1 MIAPPFARAK
11 SLVAAEVVGC
21 LLLWCSTPVAAQQT
35 VPDKTQLALDASS
48 LALDFN
54 EQFLIRSPGGPRVD
68 LSRFNAGNL
77 VLPGNYRADIYLNG
91 DWLARADVLIKLD
104 GQGSPPYACLNKSIV
119 NRLGIDH
126 TALSILARS
135 MLGLNLTKDGAEPP
149 SAGTSPPSC
158 LSLDQ
163 IIEGGTSHFEV
174 SEQRLDLTVPQ
185 ALTARR
191 VRGYVDPESWDYGI
205 NAALLNYRFSNYQT
219 HANTGSA
226 SQSYLGLNTGVNL
239 NGWQLRHDGNLVD
252 SNGSGLGSGAGT
264 TYQSINTYLRHDVVD
279 LRSSFVLGDAYTDGQ
294 LFDSY
299 SLQGVTLAS
308 DDRMLPDS
316 LRGFAP
322 TIRGQALSQ
331 ANVQVKQNGILLYE
345 TSVAPGPFV
354 INDLYPTGFGGDLEV
369 TVIEADGSRRTSQVA
384 YSSTPQLL
392 REGGYRYSLSGGKY
406 RQSVSDINVVQ
417 GQVQYGLSNT
427 FTAEAGF
434 SLTKEYQ
441 AYLLGGA
448 FNTPLGAMALD
459 YTYSQ
464 FSPPGQQ
471 KRNGDSWRASWSKL
485 FEPTRTNFSLAAYRY
500 SSENFFTLQNAASA
514 LDQIATSTFG
524 NSSSTN
530 SSRVQ
535 SALRVSVNQ
544 NMGRWG
550 SLYFSGISTSY
561 WSIDGHSTS
570 YQMGYTQQFGSV
582 SASMGLTRQAASS
595 LQQENSQ
602 VFVSLIIPLD
612 FRANRSGSLNVTQQH
627 DDLRGD
633 STQASY
639 WGNYGDSYEYGY
651 GLFATHAAANDTSG
665 GNISYRSGYGQFGL
679 GVSSGGNI
687 STTTVNAEGGLLLH
701 AGGLTASNTLGDTV
715 GLVKV
720 EDGQGI
726 EVQGNQGAPVN
737 GSGYSVVRYL
747 TPYFANSVVL
757 DLSKASLDTQLDAT
771 DQVVAPHAGA
781 VVMVK
786 FNAIAG
792 HTILIEG
799 RLVGGGPL
807 PFGADVYDERNQQI
821 GAVGQAGRLEARV
834 AQTHGQLTVK
844 WGEGVDQRCV
854 VPYAVPADSDHK
866 HKLVQLKGV
875 CSPVGNAAPKLLTQ
889 YVPAVQQPA
898 HSAFR
903 GAVLTIRLP
912 NGTLLPKGARVADQS
927 GPECVT
933 GEEGHVYVKPAQ
945 VHEGLLAS
953 WLDGAVGL
961 ERSCVVS
968 LTTANSAKVPSQ
980 CIASVQWREK
990 SGTSQVSLVDSAH

>member
-1 MIAPPFARAK
+1 MTTPPFSRVN
-11 SLVAAEVVGC
+11 SILVAEIIGC
-21 LLLWCSTPVAAQQT
+21 LLLWSSFPVAAQQKS
-35 VPDKTQLALDASS
+35 VDKSQLALDSS
-48 LALDFN
+48 SVALDFN

-68 LSRFNAGNL
+68 LSRFNTGNL

-91 DWLARADVLIKLD
+91 NWLARADILIKMD
-104 GQGSPPYACLNKSIV
+104 GQGSQASACLNKSIV
-119 NRLGIDH
+119 NRLGIDRA
-126 TALSILARS
+126 ALSAQARS
-135 MLGLNLTKDGAEPP
+135 MLGLNLAKEGAEPTVADAP
-149 SAGTSPPSC
+149 IPSC

-185 ALTARR
+185 ALTSRR
-191 VRGYVDPESWDYGI
+191 ARGYVDPESWDYGV

-219 HANTGSA
+219 HADSGSA
-226 SQSYLGLNTGVNL
+226 SQSYLGLNTGINL
-239 NGWQLRHDGNLVD
+239 GGWQLRHDGNLVD
-252 SNGSGLGSGAGT
+252 SNGSGPSSGT

-331 ANVQVKQNGILLYE
+331 ANVQVKQNGVLLYE

-406 RQSVSDINVVQ
+406 RQSVSDINVAQ

-434 SLTKEYQ
+434 SVTKEYQ

-448 FNTPLGAMALD
+448 FNTPLGAVALD
-459 YTYSQ
+459 YTHSQ

-471 KRNGDSWRASWSKL
+471 TRNGDSWRASWSKL

-514 LDQIATSTFG
+514 LDQVANSTFG
-524 NSSSTN
+524 GSG
-530 SSRVQ
+530 SRLQ

-544 NMGRWG
+544 SMGRWG
-550 SLYFSGISTSY
+550 SLYFSGNSTSY
-561 WSIDGHSTS
+561 WSYEGQSTS

-602 VFVSLIIPLD
+602 IFVSLIIPLD
-612 FRANRSGSLNVTQQH
+612 SRANRTGSVNVTQQH

-639 WGNYGDSYEYGY
+639 WGNYGDNYEYGY
-651 GLFATHAAANDTSG
+651 GLFATHAAANDTAG
-665 GNISYRSGYGQFGL
+665 GNISYRSSYGQFGL
-679 GVSSGGNI
+679 GVSSGSNF
-687 STTTVNAEGGLLLH
+687 STTTLNAEGGLVLH
-701 AGGLTASNTLGDTV
+701 AGGITASNTLGDTV

-720 EDGQGI
+720 EDGEGI

-747 TPYFANSVVL
+747 TPYSANAVVL

-771 DQVVAPHAGA
+771 DQVIAPHAGA
-781 VVMVK
+781 VVMLK

-807 PFGADVYDERNQQI
+807 PFAADVYDEQNQQI

-834 AQTHGQLTVK
+834 TQAQGQLTVK
-844 WGEGVDQRCV
+844 WGEGADQRCV
-854 VPYAVPADSDHK
+854 LPYAVPADSDHK
-866 HKLVQLKGV
+866 HKIVQLKAD
-875 CSPVGNAAPKLLTQ
+875 CTPVANVAPKLMTRQLPQ
-889 YVPAVQQPA
+889 VPQPA
-898 HSAFR
+898 HTAVR

-912 NGTLLPKGARVADQS
+912 DGTLLPKGARVSDPS
-927 GPECVT
+927 GPEGVT

-953 WLDGAVGL
+953 WLDGAAGQ
-961 ERSCVVS
+961 ERSCRVTLKESSV
-968 LTTANSAKVPSQ
+968 AKGSGP
-980 CIASVQWREK
+980 CTASVQWLDKPEK
-990 SGTSQVSLVDSAH
+990 SQVSLLDSAH

>member
-1 MIAPPFARAK
+1 MIAPPINRAK
-11 SLVAAEVVGC
+11 SLVAAEIVGC
-21 LLLWCSTPVAAQQT
+21 LLLWCSFSAAAQ
-35 VPDKTQLALDASS
+35 DKSLDKSQLALESS
-48 LALDFN
+48 SVALDFN

-68 LSRFNAGNL
+68 LSRFNTGNPL
-77 VLPGNYRADIYLNG
+77 LPGNYRADIYLNG
-91 DWLARADVLIKLD
+91 DWLARADVMIKVD
-104 GQGSPPYACLNKSIV
+104 GHGLQPYACLNKSIV
-119 NRLGIDH
+119 NRLGIDL
-126 TALSILARS
+126 TALSALARS
-135 MLGLNLTKDGAEPP
+135 MLGLSLAKKGTEPP
-149 SAGTSPPSC
+149 SAGAPPPSC

-191 VRGYVDPESWDYGI
+191 ARGYVDPESWDYGV

-219 HANTGSA
+219 HADTGNA
-226 SQSYLGLNTGVNL
+226 SQSYLGLNAGVNL
-239 NGWQLRHDGNLVD
+239 EGWQLRHDGNLVD
-252 SNGSGLGSGAGT
+252 SNGSGSGSGAS
-264 TYQSINTYLRHDVVD
+264 YQSINTYLRHDVVG

-369 TVIEADGSRRTSQVA
+369 TVIEADGSRHTTQVP
-384 YSSTPQLL
+384 YSSAPQLL

-427 FTAEAGF
+427 FTAEVGF
-434 SLTKEYQ
+434 SATKEYQ

-459 YTYSQ
+459 YTFSQ

-471 KRNGDSWRASWSKL
+471 TRSGDSWRASWSKL

-500 SSENFFTLQNAASA
+500 SSENFFTLQNAAST
-514 LDQIATSTFG
+514 LDQIASSTFG
-524 NSSSTN
+524 GAN

-544 NMGRWG
+544 SMGRWG
-550 SLYFSGISTSY
+550 SLYLSGISTSY
-561 WSIDGHSTS
+561 WSYDGQSTS
-570 YQMGYTQQFGSV
+570 YQLGYTQQFGSV

-595 LQQENSQ
+595 LQQENAQ
-602 VFVSLIIPLD
+602 VFVSFIIPLD
-612 FRANRSGSLNVTQQH
+612 TRANRSGSLNVTQQH

-633 STQASY
+633 SAQASY
-639 WGNYGDSYEYGY
+639 WGNYGDNYEYGY
-651 GLFATHAAANDTSG
+651 GLFATHAAANDTAG
-665 GNISYRSGYGQFGL
+665 GNISYRSSYGQFGL
-679 GVSSGGNI
+679 GVSSGSNI
-687 STTTVNAEGGLLLH
+687 STTTLNAEGALVLH
-701 AGGLTASNTLGDTV
+701 AGGITASNTLGDTV

-747 TPYFANSVVL
+747 TPYSANAVVL

-771 DQVVAPHAGA
+771 DQVIAPHAGA
-781 VVMVK
+781 VVMLK

-807 PFGADVYDERNQQI
+807 PFGADVYDEQNQQI

-834 AQTHGQLTVK
+834 TQMQGHLTVK
-844 WGEGVDQRCV
+844 WGEGADQHCV
-854 VPYAVPADSDHK
+854 LPYAVPADSDHK
-866 HKLVQLKGV
+866 HKIVQLKGD
-875 CSPVGNAAPKLLTQ
+875 CTPVGNVAPKLLTQ
-889 YVPAVQQPA
+889 HVPDMQQST
-898 HSAFR
+898 HSAAR

-912 NGTLLPKGARVADQS
+912 DGAPLPKGARVTDLS
-927 GPECVT
+927 GPEGVT
-933 GEEGHVYVKPAQ
+933 GEEGHVYVKPAL

-953 WLDGAVGL
+953 WLDGAVGQ
-961 ERSCVVS
+961 ERSCRVTLNKPETVKG
-968 LTTANSAKVPSQ
+968 TDRCT
-980 CIASVQWREK
+980 ASVQWIEK
-990 SGTSQVSLVDSAH
+990 LETSQVSLVDSAH